1 MSRAPRRTITD
12 DLLREVAAVYRRE
25 IDHAPTVAVGRHLG
39 VAMRTARLY
48 VRRARD
54 AGHLGESLWGKA
66 GETSRR
72 NREGAAA

>member
-12 DLLREVAAVYRRE
+12 ELLREVADVYRRE
-25 IDHAPTVAVGRHLG
+25 INHAPTVAVGKHLG

-54 AGHLGESLWGKA
+54 AGHLGEAIWGKA
-66 GETSRR
+66 GETPRR
-72 NREGAAA
+72 NRQGAAA